1 MIENENINVGVRR
14 QEWFMPS
21 FIVVLYALLQA
32 KFFISMMNLKSF
44 GLEQEAFV
52 VFNVIFFLVFV
63 LSAIIVWII
72 LSLVFHWTALLFDGA
87 SDFKNFLFFSG
98 YGFGAIAITYL
109 VVLFLYMTGI
119 PKGLAIEQMQQD
131 VSFKNSLVLIN
142 IGFMIYYAWIVYAM
156 YFLHKLGI
164 VKSIASVACPM
175 LLYFILTQL
184 FSYI

>member
-1 MIENENINVGVRR
+1 MVHAIFYSG
-14 QEWFMPS
+14 
-21 FIVVLYALLQA
+21 FICTVTSKVFHFHDEFEVVWIGAGSICSVQCY
-32 KFFISMMNLKSF
+32 
-44 GLEQEAFV
+44 
-52 VFNVIFFLVFV
+52 IFFVFV

-72 LSLVFHWTALLFDGA
+72 LSLVFHWTVLLFNGA

-98 YGFGAIAITYL
+98 YGFGAMGITYL
-109 VVLFLYMTGI
+109 VVLFVYMTGI